1 VQIRPPRIQSIPV
14 FSSHFPVPNRVLFL
28 GDMAAAT
35 GYSDAPTDE
44 QLLAYAELPKHG
56 RDMAEVFAVRIPA
69 TVGGNLPPRGSIV
82 FYGGHCCSD
91 FIYSWSP
98 LEEEEDTSKQICDSQ
113 VQFPLISPS

>member
-1 VQIRPPRIQSIPV
+1 MQIRPPRIQSIPV

-69 TVGGNLPPRGSIV
+69 IAGGDPPPRGIIS

-98 LEEEEDTSKQICDSQ
+98 LEEEEDTSKQTCDSQ